1 MFNKVKPN
9 YGLYY
14 MFAAPDSIYG
24 GNMYSIQLSFIWAV
38 NDDGAPDSSNRV
50 RGLNDRSC
58 SLIGD
63 AA

>member
-14 MFAAPDSIYG
+14 MFAAPSSIYG
-24 GNMYSIQLSFIWAV
+24 GNMHSTPLRFIWDV
-38 NDDGAPDSSNRV
+38 TGGCAPDSSNHV

-58 SLIGD
+58 IVIGE